1 MTSLLD
7 KIQALEERKRE
18 RTKDLSKV
26 IPKRFKPEE
35 EIFIQEYIN
44 SPTTSVVDIVKA
56 VYPDIKSPKAK
67 AKTLSSRDD
76 IAYEIHRRQEILKYK
91 VTYTQSDIID
101 RLWIEAKDS
110 ESSNATAR
118 INALQLLGKHIGMFA
133 PENSAAKKKG
143 GTTINVIS
151 YSKETEDKEIIQE
164 VPQISVE
171 DTKGEETQ
179 EKTDS
184 QLFRTLDYSE
194 FKDTSTKETINPSL
208 GLEGKDYGDN

>member
-7 KIQALEERKRE
+7 KIQALEERKKSF
-18 RTKDLSKV
+18 TKDPSKV

-35 EIFIQEYIN
+35 EIFIQEYIS
-44 SPTTSVVDIVKA
+44 SPSTSVVDIVKA
-56 VYPDIKSPKAK
+56 VYPDIKSPKVK

-101 RLWIEAKDS
+101 RLWIEATDS
-110 ESSNATAR
+110 KSSNATAR

-133 PENSAAKKKG
+133 PENSASNKGKG

-151 YSKETEDKEIIQE
+151 YKASPPRSETEDSEPK
-164 VPQISVE
+164 QI
-171 DTKGEETQ
+171 ETI
-179 EKTDS
+179 EPIKTVGK
-184 QLFRTLDYSE
+184 FATVDYSE
-194 FKDTSTKETINPSL
+194 LE
-208 GLEGKDYGDN
+208 EGKEKHYAHN